1 MTTRTRR
8 RGVQLLLSSL
18 SSSSS
23 RERRARSHR
32 SLASTSNSSSLKK
45 SSSATTATANN
56 NNNSSSSS
64 SSSSSL
70 VHLKNFQTQQEYA
83 RAIELGKPAP
93 ENAWW
98 CYKYFWDPIV
108 VVKNKTDVVT
118 HSKKKTRT
126 DYVLRVQR
134 DSSFG
139 AINSY
144 FPTFVYKILSGYRG
158 HLPKKEYDE
167 ENLLSNNNFPW
178 MWMWLRQATSMES
191 WFPTQ
196 VPVLAHVI
204 GEGETKR
211 KPPPF
216 SGTPKKLTKYYQL
229 KAKNTMEMTVQG
241 NQLLDYMSANSLLYY
256 SSQSGNDWW
265 SKWPLKMSLK
275 KRRQLWLTIVGLP
288 KEESLLMHEGLH
300 NQMLRDASFVYAT
313 DWTFSK
319 KLKKTFLGTVGTA
332 SRPDSR
338 ERDLVIRKK
347 VKDSNNKNNSA
358 QWVSTHQMKE
368 LVDPHVVA
376 PTYFPFPF
384 FNKEASNNPL
394 VVAFV
399 LPAKARNEK
408 AVEELSDI
416 FRFARETNVD
426 VAVCGLQV
434 EDNKSMSSLDN
445 TYDKWRS
452 LQNETVRLTREACLI
467 EWENRIGN
475 KIMDQE
481 RAFIDADLDL
491 DATIEA
497 LKAGQCPSS
506 KAKEKFDDIAW
517 TFAKTDEV
525 GRQEEGRVSR
535 SRDSIFRTAGI

>member
-1 MTTRTRR
+1 MTTSTRR

-18 SSSSS
+18 SSSS

-45 SSSATTATANN
+45 SSSATTTTTTAN

-338 ERDLVIRKK
+338 ERNLVIRKK

-399 LPAKARNEK
+399 LRRKQEMRKRWKSCRTFSDSREK
-408 AVEELSDI
+408 PTWTLP
-416 FRFARETNVD
+416 FVD
-426 VAVCGLQV
+426 YKWKIIRVCRP
-434 EDNKSMSSLDN
+434 S
-445 TYDKWRS
+445 
-452 LQNETVRLTREACLI
+452 
-467 EWENRIGN
+467 
-475 KIMDQE
+475 
-481 RAFIDADLDL
+481 
-491 DATIEA
+491 TIRTIN
-497 LKAGQCPSS
+497 GDPY
-506 KAKEKFDDIAW
+506 
-517 TFAKTDEV
+517 KTKP
-525 GRQEEGRVSR
+525 
-535 SRDSIFRTAGI
+535 

>member
-1 MTTRTRR
+1 MTPTRNQSR
-8 RGVQLLLSSL
+8 RGLHVLLSSM
-18 SSSSS
+18 SSHA
-23 RERRARSHR
+23 ERRARSHR

-45 SSSATTATANN
+45 SSSATTANN
-56 NNNSSSSS
+56 NNNNTTSSSSS
-64 SSSSSL
+64 SSTL

-108 VVKNKTDVVT
+108 VVKNKRDVT
-118 HSKKKTRT
+118 NSKKKTRT

-134 DSSFG
+134 DSFG

-144 FPTFVYKILSGYRG
+144 VPTFVYKILSGYRG
-158 HLPKKEYDE
+158 HLPMKEYDE

-300 NQMLRDASFVYAT
+300 NQMVRDASFVYAT

-347 VKDSNNKNNSA
+347 VKTSNNKNNSA

-368 LVDPHVVA
+368 LVDPFVVA
-376 PTYFPFPF
+376 PAYFPFHF
-384 FNKEASNNPL
+384 
-394 VVAFV
+394 
-399 LPAKARNEK
+399 
-408 AVEELSDI
+408 
-416 FRFARETNVD
+416 
-426 VAVCGLQV
+426 
-434 EDNKSMSSLDN
+434 
-445 TYDKWRS
+445 
-452 LQNETVRLTREACLI
+452 LTKR
-467 EWENRIGN
+467 
-475 KIMDQE
+475 
-481 RAFIDADLDL
+481 
-491 DATIEA
+491 
-497 LKAGQCPSS
+497 
-506 KAKEKFDDIAW
+506 
-517 TFAKTDEV
+517 
-525 GRQEEGRVSR
+525 RVIIR
-535 SRDSIFRTAGI
+535 